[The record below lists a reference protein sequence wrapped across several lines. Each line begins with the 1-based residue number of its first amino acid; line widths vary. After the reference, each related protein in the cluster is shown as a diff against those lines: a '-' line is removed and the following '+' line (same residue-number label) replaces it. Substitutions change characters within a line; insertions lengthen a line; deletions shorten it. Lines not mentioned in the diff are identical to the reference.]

1 MDQKTNRTNEIN
13 KNTALRLCNK
23 YAEEYKSLDLQLNS
37 YKKENND
44 LRTNIQVQKEIINSF
59 FSSQP
64 FETKSKIIFSKQK
77 EEIELLTNQL
87 CEMAK
92 RITKEREY
100 YSSMKNKIE
109 LSFSVVE
116 KENER
121 IKNENF
127 ILENLLQ
134 EKVSLIEKM
143 RRNFRINSNNSKIEI
158 KETYITNPKTIIN
171 SLNNEL
177 CFYKEK
183 NQSLMKEI
191 EKMKKDISIR
201 DKSIKQLERII
212 TKYNINGNTV
222 TYDKPSNPKLD
233 DITTTTNNKLS
244 KSESNIFIKQLESF
258 EEINRLKTK
267 EYDYKKEWIDILK
280 SCSVSANEYLSY
292 SSNPQMKKICDII
305 EYLFKTLIEKNR
317 QLSLVFKE
325 NESLNQANIKINKRN
340 IELTTKLGEFAFNNI
355 HSSKS
360 VNSTIVP
367 SYNNDS
373 YIKSSSN
380 ALYDKFNNT
389 NESVTSSEFNNG
401 IVLDLF
407 ELESEMST
415 KNNTKVNYNTKSKSS
430 EVSSNNEDSVHIKI

>member
-1 MDQKTNRTNEIN
+1 MDQKTNRTNEAN
-13 KNTALRLCNK
+13 KKTALRLCNK
-23 YAEEYKSLDLQLNS
+23 YAEEYKSLELQLNS
-37 YKKENND
+37 YKMENND

-59 FSSQP
+59 FTSQP
-64 FETKSKIIFSKQK
+64 FDTKSKLILTKQK
-77 EEIELLTNQL
+77 EEIDLLTNQL

-100 YSSMKNKIE
+100 YSLMKNKIE

-121 IKNENF
+121 IKNDNF
-127 ILENLLQ
+127 ILDNLLQ
-134 EKVSLIEKM
+134 EKVALIEKM
-143 RRNFRINSNNSKIEI
+143 KRNLRINANNSKIEI

-183 NQSLMKEI
+183 NQSLISEI
-191 EKMKKDISIR
+191 EKMKKDISTR

-212 TKYNINGNTV
+212 TKYNINSNTV

-233 DITTTTNNKLS
+233 DITTANNKLS

-258 EEINRLKTK
+258 KEINRLKTK

-292 SSNPQMKKICDII
+292 SNDPKMKKLCDII
-305 EYLFKTLIEKNR
+305 EFLFKTLIEKNR

-355 HSSKS
+355 QSSKS
-360 VNSTIVP
+360 TNSTIVP
-367 SYNNDS
+367 SYNDES
-373 YIKSSSN
+373 YIKTTNNIFS
-380 ALYDKFNNT
+380 YKFNNT
-389 NESVTSSEFNNG
+389 SESVTSSEFNNG
-401 IVLDLF
+401 IVIDLF

-415 KNNTKVNYNTKSKSS
+415 KKSKANYNTKGKAS

>member
-1 MDQKTNRTNEIN
+1 MDQKTNRTNEAN
-13 KNTALRLCNK
+13 KKTALRLCNK
-23 YAEEYKSLDLQLNS
+23 YAEEYKSLELQLNS
-37 YKKENND
+37 YKMENND

-59 FSSQP
+59 FTSQP
-64 FETKSKIIFSKQK
+64 FDTKSKLILTKQK
-77 EEIELLTNQL
+77 EEIDLLTNQL

-100 YSSMKNKIE
+100 YSLMKNKIE

-121 IKNENF
+121 IKNDNF
-127 ILENLLQ
+127 ILDNLLQ
-134 EKVSLIEKM
+134 EKVALIEKM
-143 RRNFRINSNNSKIEI
+143 KRNLRINANNSKIEI

-183 NQSLMKEI
+183 NQSLINEI
-191 EKMKKDISIR
+191 EKMKKDISTR

-212 TKYNINGNTV
+212 TKYNINSNTV

-233 DITTTTNNKLS
+233 DITTANNKLS

-258 EEINRLKTK
+258 KEINKLKTK

-292 SSNPQMKKICDII
+292 SNDPQMKKLCDII
-305 EYLFKTLIEKNR
+305 EFLFKTLIEKNN

-355 HSSKS
+355 QSSKS
-360 VNSTIVP
+360 TNSTIVP
-367 SYNNDS
+367 SYNDES
-373 YIKSSSN
+373 YIKTTTNNIFS
-380 ALYDKFNNT
+380 YKFNNT
-389 NESVTSSEFNNG
+389 SESVTSSEFNNG
-401 IVLDLF
+401 IVIDLF
-407 ELESEMST
+407 ELESEMSI
-415 KNNTKVNYNTKSKSS
+415 KNSKTNYNTKGKAS

>member
-1 MDQKTNRTNEIN
+1 
-13 KNTALRLCNK
+13 
-23 YAEEYKSLDLQLNS
+23 
-37 YKKENND
+37 
-44 LRTNIQVQKEIINSF
+44 
-59 FSSQP
+59 
-64 FETKSKIIFSKQK
+64 
-77 EEIELLTNQL
+77 
-87 CEMAK
+87 
-92 RITKEREY
+92 
-100 YSSMKNKIE
+100 
-109 LSFSVVE
+109 
-116 KENER
+116 
-121 IKNENF
+121 
-127 ILENLLQ
+127 
-134 EKVSLIEKM
+134 
-143 RRNFRINSNNSKIEI
+143 
-158 KETYITNPKTIIN
+158 
-171 SLNNEL
+171 
-177 CFYKEK
+177 
-183 NQSLMKEI
+183 
-191 EKMKKDISIR
+191 
-201 DKSIKQLERII
+201 
-212 TKYNINGNTV
+212 
-222 TYDKPSNPKLD
+222 
-233 DITTTTNNKLS
+233 
-244 KSESNIFIKQLESF
+244 
-258 EEINRLKTK
+258 
-267 EYDYKKEWIDILK
+267 
-280 SCSVSANEYLSY
+280 
-292 SSNPQMKKICDII
+292 MKKICDII